1 MNELAQ
7 SRALLEIHYENEVGT
22 GLGPTLEFYTLV
34 SKELQRA
41 DLALWKGD
49 AVKISSSDVV
59 MEENESGG
67 GGGGTSDPCIEYV
80 HSSAGL
86 YPVPLARNAKS
97 SHRNKVFHIIVF
109 LRYRVQYFKVI
120 PNLTQFLFSFSGES
134 EIPVYRQVYRESGSR
149 QSND

>member
-97 SHRNKVFHIIVF
+97 SHRNKVFHI
-109 LRYRVQYFKVI
+109 QYF
-120 PNLTQFLFSFSGES
+120 
-134 EIPVYRQVYRESGSR
+134 
-149 QSND
+149 